1 MIDGWDILCEI
12 VLRWISMDLIDDKS
26 TLLQVMAWCC
36 QAASHYL
43 SQCWPRSVLPY
54 GVTRPQW
61 VNLVKFDSDNGLEPV
76 CCQII
81 TWNKTGLLSIRLSG
95 TKVNEFWI
103 GILIFSLKK
112 IPLKILSLKWG
123 HFDQASI
130 CKIII
135 PPLQRSWK
143 GGILVSPCPS
153 VRLWTESCPLC
164 IFNNTCRIHFIFAHL
179 IKQLQ
184 KVCHV

>member
-1 MIDGWDILCEI
+1 
-12 VLRWISMDLIDDKS
+12 
-26 TLLQVMAWCC
+26 MAWCC

-43 SQCWPRSVLPY
+43 SQCWPRSILIY

-61 VNLVKFDSDNGLEPV
+61 VKFDSDNVLEPV
-76 CCQII
+76 HCQII
-81 TWNKTGLLSIRLSG
+81 FWNKTGLLSIRLSG
-95 TKVNEFWI
+95 IKLNEVWI
-103 GILIFSLKK
+103 GILNFSLKK
-112 IPLKILSLKWG
+112 IPLKILSLKWR

-153 VRLWTESCPLC
+153 LRLSVCGPNRVHSVSSTILVGSISYLHILSSNFRRCV
-164 IFNNTCRIHFIFAHL
+164 TCN
-179 IKQLQ
+179 
-184 KVCHV
+184 VCLKIWNFGKFFKSVTLSSFDLGSNMTQ